1 MKKNSLLIEDNPM
14 NMELATDLLETAG
27 FQVLKAER
35 AEDGIAMAVAQQP
48 DIILMDIALPGMD
61 GLEATR
67 RIKQDDRTARIP
79 IVALTASAMRGDDD
93 RAIRRLL
100 VHCQAGTRR
109 FARPSP
115 RSWKRKGLGGWNGVN
130 GCWWLM
136 MRRRTENC
144 SARSRGYLAWI

>member
-1 MKKNSLLIEDNPM
+1 MNSRRVLLIEDNLM
-14 NMELATDLLETAG
+14 NMELATDLLEAAG

-67 RIKQDDRTARIP
+67 RIKQDARTARIP

-93 RAIRRLL
+93 RARS
-100 VHCQAGTRR
+100 AGCCGYIAKPIDTRR
-109 FARPSP
+109 FA
-115 RSWKRKGLGGWNGVN
+115 KTVAAFMEEGGGWADG
-130 GCWWLM
+130 
-136 MRRRTENC
+136 T
-144 SARSRGYLAWI
+144 A